1 MRSLFNT
8 CRPIILASASP
19 RRKDFL
25 AGMGLEFQI
34 LPAEASEPVCGPGE
48 FPGDFTVRSAV
59 LKARDAFSR
68 LDGKVKK
75 LCPVII
81 GADTVVTLNEMIM
94 GKPEDEAE
102 ALAMLRSL
110 AGKVHTVYTG
120 CSCLFVQPSDD
131 ANGLQEVC
139 FYRKSEVQM
148 HDFPDDVLRAYIRT
162 GEPMD
167 KAGAYAIQGS
177 GAFLIRGING
187 SWTNIVGLPL
197 DELVNELLG
206 KGVIAPNTAGL
217 EELL

>member
-1 MRSLFNT
+1 M
-8 CRPIILASASP
+8 
-19 RRKDFL
+19 
-25 AGMGLEFQI
+25 
-34 LPAEASEPVCGPGE
+34 
-48 FPGDFTVRSAV
+48 
-59 LKARDAFSR
+59 
-68 LDGKVKK
+68 
-75 LCPVII
+75 
-81 GADTVVTLNEMIM
+81 NEMIM

-167 KAGAYAIQGS
+167 KAGAYAIQGM
-177 GAFLIRGING
+177 AGIFITGIHG
-187 SWTNIVGLPL
+187 SPSNVIGLPL
-197 DELVNELLG
+197 DLLTRFFMEA
-206 KGVIAPNTAGL
+206 GVAFLQA
-217 EELL
+217 